1 MALQDDGHGN
11 ADAHRSDQLEKRITQ
26 LEAMLVLSKDQLQA
40 CRSIPIVP
48 VSILRCHA
56 CSERRGQSRCRCGR
70 VGARKRV
77 YAESIIIPSA
87 GRLAKAAFA

>member
-40 CRSIPIVP
+40 CRSIQTDSP
-48 VSILRCHA
+48 R
-56 CSERRGQSRCRCGR
+56 Q
-70 VGARKRV
+70 
-77 YAESIIIPSA
+77 YAALP
-87 GRLAKAAFA
+87 RLQ

>member
-1 MALQDDGHGN
+1 VALQDDGHGN

-56 CSERRGQSRCRCGR
+56 CSGPEASP
-70 VGARKRV
+70 GADV
-77 YAESIIIPSA
+77 AGSAHES
-87 GRLAKAAFA
+87 AFTLNP